1 MSGDIPFGFGMAG
14 SGQPDRGSFDMSA
27 IGAALQQLGQYL
39 QQAGTSPTAGPV
51 NWNLVR
57 DTARSGLAGEG
68 AGFTSVVTEAAR
80 VEVIDA
86 CRLADLWLDAA
97 TTFPASAATPMA
109 WSRLDW
115 LEATLPMWRR
125 YVEPVAERMI
135 AMMSTVSG
143 PDPGSMSAEALQQA
157 LPEGLREMLP
167 EGISPDMLAMLRPM
181 LGMMQQLG
189 VAAFSVQLGQ
199 GLAALSREV
208 VSAADIGIPLQESGG
223 VALVPANVRG
233 FGEGIGIAE
242 AEVRLYLALRESAHQ
257 RLFAHVPWLR
267 ARLAGAIEEYAR
279 GIRVDAERMQ
289 QAVTDIDM
297 SDPQA
302 LQQLVGSGLLQPEDT
317 EEQRAALARL
327 ETLLAL
333 VEGWVEDVVADAIG
347 DRLTSAQALRE
358 TVRRRRASGGP
369 AERTFAGLIGLE
381 LRPRAIR
388 EAAALFAAV
397 RHRGGGAARDGLWG
411 HPDLLP
417 DAADLADPLAF
428 ADQVGQDDQ
437 VGFADQPGLAD
448 EPGPAPARDDDLDEG
463 GSAPG

>member
-1 MSGDIPFGFGMAG
+1 MSSDLPFGFGMPDP
-14 SGQPDRGSFDMSA
+14 GQPGRGQFDMSA
-27 IGAALQQLGQYL
+27 LGAALQQLGQYL
-39 QQAGTSPTAGPV
+39 QQAGTSPSPGPV
-51 NWNLVR
+51 NWTLVR

-68 AGFTSVVTEAAR
+68 AGFTSAVTEAAR
-80 VEVIDA
+80 GEVVDA

-97 TTFPASAATPMA
+97 TTFPASAALPMA

-135 AMMSTVSG
+135 DMMSMASG
-143 PDPGSMSAEALQQA
+143 GDLGSMPADALQQA

-167 EGISPDMLAMLRPM
+167 EGITPDMMAMLRPM
-181 LGMMQQLG
+181 LGMMQQLA

-199 GLAALSREV
+199 GLGALSREV
-208 VSAADIGIPLQESGG
+208 VSAADIGIPLQETGT
-223 VALVPANVRG
+223 VALVPANVSA
-233 FGEGIGIAE
+233 FGEGIGVAE
-242 AEVRLYLALRESAHQ
+242 SEVRLYLALRESAHQ

-267 ARLAGAIEEYAR
+267 ARLTGAIEEYAR
-279 GIRVDAERMQ
+279 GIRVDPTRMQ
-289 QAVTDIDM
+289 QAVAEIDM
-297 SDPQA
+297 SDAQA

-317 EEQRAALARL
+317 DEQRAALARL

-333 VEGWVEDVVADAIG
+333 VEGWVEDVVAEAIE

-388 EAAALFAAV
+388 EAVTLFAAV
-397 RHRGGGAARDGLWG
+397 RHRGGTVARDGLWG
-411 HPDLLP
+411 HPDFLP

-428 ADQVGQDDQ
+428 ADQVGADPTGLEAGVEPTGEDDPE
-437 VGFADQPGLAD
+437 A
-448 EPGPAPARDDDLDEG
+448 G
-463 GSAPG
+463 GSSPA